1 MMPGVLSKKWT
12 IVISTGFFLAFVLYV
27 YRAYD
32 IPQGTSLSGHSLL
45 IRTILLGLATSFVFF
60 INEFLFIGYVSNKWR
75 QSKAFILYRSL
86 WELWMG
92 AGVTF
97 LLYNY
102 FWNWNDLALFSYLKM
117 NAEYAGIVGIPLAL
131 IHLGIFR
138 KSKEAETMPDPRLAL
153 PSRTV
158 KEKITLIPEDILYLK
173 AEGNYV
179 QVAWL
184 ANGQVKSKLIR
195 STLKEMISSLE
206 GNLQFL
212 QVHRSYI
219 VNKLHITESRLTQS
233 GAYVK
238 VKDGSK
244 IPVTQKYLG
253 CLQE

>member
-1 MMPGVLSKKWT
+1 MMTKGNIKGWT
-12 IVISTGFFLAFVLYV
+12 VVISTGFFLAFVLYV

-32 IPQGTSLSGHSLL
+32 IPQGISLSGHSLL
-45 IRTILLGLATSFVFF
+45 VRTTLLGLATSFVFF
-60 INEFLFIGYVSNKWR
+60 LNEFFVIRYVSNKWR
-75 QSKAFILYRSL
+75 HSKAFVLNWSL

-97 LLYNY
+97 LMYNY
-102 FWNWNDLALFSYLKM
+102 FWNWNDLAFFSYLKM

-131 IHLGIFR
+131 IHLGIYR
-138 KSKEAETMPDPRLAL
+138 KRKEAETLPDPRLSL
-153 PSRTV
+153 PTRTI
-158 KEKITLIPEDILYLK
+158 KEKVTLIPEDILYLK

-179 QVAWL
+179 LVAYL
-184 ANGQVKSKLIR
+184 ANGQVKSKLLR

-206 GNLQFL
+206 NNLQFL

-238 VKDGSK
+238 INDGSK
-244 IPVTQKYLG
+244 IPVTQKYLA
-253 CLQE
+253 CLQD